1 MSVNH
6 GLSPTLVPLLRILGE
21 SCTSEGYYARD
32 GGIFYRSKLLRGE
45 DGQPKECALG
55 TLCEVGKEPIGT
67 SVMPAEA
74 VARAV
79 AALLNSATE
88 QLRS

>member
-1 MSVNH
+1 MSLNH
-6 GLSPTLVPLLRILGE
+6 GLSLTLVPLLRILGE

-32 GGIFYRSKLLRGE
+32 GGIFYRSRLLRDE

-55 TLCEVGKEPIGT
+55 TFWEVGKEPIGT

-74 VARAV
+74 AALAI
-79 AALLNSATE
+79 AALLNNATE